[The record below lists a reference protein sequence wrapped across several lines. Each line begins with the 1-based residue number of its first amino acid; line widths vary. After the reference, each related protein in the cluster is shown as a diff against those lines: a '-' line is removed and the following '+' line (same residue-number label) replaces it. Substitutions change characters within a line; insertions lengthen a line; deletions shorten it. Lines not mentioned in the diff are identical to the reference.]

1 MAGAMDN
8 WVARALI
15 GAALLTAI
23 VAIIVILV
31 DAFGTATDR
40 RIAMAFLINLVV
52 VTGLQIYVGNSGVM
66 SFGHVAFMALGAYGA
81 ALFTANPVV
90 KARSI
95 PDAPAFIVE
104 SEVGFIAGAI
114 IGIVVAAIFAIIVG
128 VTIVRLSGA
137 AAAVATFGILVVVFT
152 ILSNSDQI
160 TRGAKAFSGIP
171 PHSTLW
177 WGLAFVAFSF
187 VVARLLRDSGLGL
200 GLRSSREDELAARA
214 SGVDVARARLVMWV
228 ASAAIAGLGG
238 ALYAHFVLAILP
250 KAFHFQLTFFVVT
263 MVIVGGH
270 SVAGALVGAGSVTLI
285 AEFLRR
291 AENGFAIG
299 PLSLDNAPGLTTIVL
314 GLVIVVMMIVRPKGL
329 LGRWELDELLMVRW
343 RRRLQ
348 VAGRV

>member
-1 MAGAMDN
+1 MDN
-8 WVARALI
+8 WIIRALI

-23 VAIIVILV
+23 VAIVVILV
-31 DAFGTATDR
+31 DGFGTPTDK

-52 VTGLQIYVGNSGVM
+52 VTGLQIYVGNSGIM

-81 ALFTANPVV
+81 ALFTANPIV

-95 PDAPAFIVE
+95 PDAPRFIVE
-104 SEVGFIAGAI
+104 SELGFLVGAL
-114 IGIVVAAIFAIIVG
+114 IGIFVAAAFAVLVG

-137 AAAVATFGILVVVFT
+137 AAAVATFGLLVVVFT
-152 ILSNSDQI
+152 ILSNSDQL

-171 PHSTLW
+171 PYATLW

-187 VVARLLRDSGLGL
+187 VVARLLRDSGIGL
-200 GLRSSREDELAARA
+200 GLRSSREDELAASA
-214 SGVDVARARLVMWV
+214 SGVNIFKARLIMWV

-263 MVIVGGH
+263 MAIVGGT
-270 SVAGALVGAGSVTLI
+270 STTGALVGAGSVTLL

-291 AENGFAIG
+291 AENGFSIG
-299 PLSLDNAPGLTTIVL
+299 PVSLDNAPGLTTILL
-314 GLVIVVMMIVRPKGL
+314 GLVIIVMMILRPKGL
-329 LGRWELDELLMVRW
+329 LGRWEFDELLI
-343 RRRLQ
+343 RRFRHRRSIIDG
-348 VAGRV
+348 V

>member
-1 MAGAMDN
+1 MAGAMDH
-8 WVARALI
+8 WVARALV

-23 VAIIVILV
+23 VAVIVLLV

-114 IGIVVAAIFAIIVG
+114 IGIVVAAVFAVMVG

-152 ILSNSDQI
+152 
-160 TRGAKAFSGIP
+160 RGAKAFSGIP
-171 PHSTLW
+171 PYSTLW

-343 RRRLQ
+343 RRRLH